1 MFGGNNAGVGVFFQ
15 YNFLRI
21 LSAKISYHTSYHFY
35 RMILLASNENKYPNM
50 PKRHWQVKPGIEV
63 MLADVKDSSL
73 GRVKHG
79 YLVRGEYFFAR
90 RIGFGTWYDYD
101 RLWFHEKLNGHWVP
115 PTGMTEGVWYKSKVH
130 NTHRLYFNIGGYYN
144 FKHDINLLFDYY
156 GGYFKGVDR
165 NNAEQIGYMQQDH
178 AIMPGYASTEFYH
191 NFYMIARL
199 QLGIPLKFWDARIQ
213 PGYNVLYMPK
223 TNEVVGIGRG
233 LYGFGRGA
241 LLSYHHLAL
250 NGYPRRFY
258 SSVSCSLSLRLGNLL
273 PVFIDYAYG
282 FDAVRSRSSVKMYM
296 NRLERG
302 CHEFQVL
309 VVAAFGSNIDKKD
322 EDKEENKEEKKGRG

>member
-1 MFGGNNAGVGVFFQ
+1 
-15 YNFLRI
+15 
-21 LSAKISYHTSYHFY
+21 
-35 RMILLASNENKYPNM
+35 
-50 PKRHWQVKPGIEV
+50 
-63 MLADVKDSSL
+63 
-73 GRVKHG
+73 
-79 YLVRGEYFFAR
+79 
-90 RIGFGTWYDYD
+90 
-101 RLWFHEKLNGHWVP
+101 
-115 PTGMTEGVWYKSKVH
+115 MTEGVWYKSKVH